1 MVLQLRGKSAA
12 IAFSSFLVIFLAL
25 FTYESCAFYTPS
37 RRRGPASEKIHSA
50 PIVTGGKSNSRR
62 PKRRTRIYLYGPPD
76 GEMGMDGEQE
86 QQRQKRPRP
95 TIDRPTETLFD
106 ALGPRS
112 IPAKPK
118 IVVLGATGRIGRN
131 VIRQLMEMKS
141 VDMEI
146 VAFVRNYDKAVRVLY
161 DDQVVISGG
170 GGGGNINSKKGKR
183 GPQLQIVKGDLVPPE
198 ELPGF
203 VQDNTEE
210 ERQWKATANSAAKF
224 YDNKMQDYDNR
235 ELLPDVNESLEDAIR
250 DCTTIISCVG
260 SVRRTHLWHDV
271 MARPFVRLLKA
282 DVSSWCNDGR
292 HPFYVNYASTRK
304 AMGYAE
310 REQVRREAAAATVA
324 ESEGLDPN
332 EIYVPRIR
340 FIRISDLCVGYHPWN
355 IVPVV
360 ANAVHSL
367 IFRYQEMAERL
378 LEESS
383 LVETVV
389 LRPGDLVDEERDVNT
404 TSVQVSSSG
413 QVQSPA
419 LIGRED
425 VATLAVA
432 AATFATQNRTDSKG
446 ASRTSEPFHYT
457 FGCRWVGQT
466 LDSYPP
472 QGHKLDGHPD
482 SAVAFRR
489 SLKTLFRSEREQ
501 ERRRERAENRPS
513 SSTDMIVRMA
523 QQVDKRRQ
531 KRRRPKPYGIF
542 VALPVYMSLAVF
554 ANMTLIPLLQYVPG
568 GREWILPCLN
578 RARNFLALGLSALLH
593 RLLLLLPSIG
603 QGKKPIY
610 IPF

>member
-1 MVLQLRGKSAA
+1 MVLFRGKSAA
-12 IAFSSFLVIFLAL
+12 IAVPSLLVVFLLL
-25 FTYESCAFYTPS
+25 FIGESCAFYTPS
-37 RRRGPASEKIHSA
+37 RRRGCNSEKIHCTHI
-50 PIVTGGKSNSRR
+50 IVTRGKSNRHLQPRS
-62 PKRRTRIYLYGPPD
+62 RIYLYD
-76 GEMGMDGEQE
+76 GEMEMDGEQE
-86 QQRQKRPRP
+86 PQRERRPRP
-95 TIDRPTETLFD
+95 TMDPPTETLFD
-106 ALGPRS
+106 AFGPTS
-112 IPAKPK
+112 IPGKPK

-131 VIRQLMEMKS
+131 VVRQLMETKS

-146 VAFVRNYDKAVRVLY
+146 VAFVRSSDKAIRVLY
-161 DDQVVISGG
+161 EDQVVVSGG
-170 GGGGNINSKKGKR
+170 GKNQNKR
-183 GPQLQIVKGDLVPPE
+183 GPTLQIVEGDLVPPE

-203 VQDNTEE
+203 GRDDTEDE
-210 ERQWKATANSAAKF
+210 QQWKETAKSAASF
-224 YDNKMQDYDNR
+224 YGNKVKDYDNR
-235 ELLPDVNESLEDAIR
+235 DLLPDVNESLKDAIR

-271 MARPFVRLLKA
+271 LARPFVRLLKA

-304 AMGYAE
+304 ALGYAE
-310 REQVRREAAAATVA
+310 REQVRREASATAVA
-324 ESEGLDPN
+324 ESEDLDVN

-340 FIRISDLCVGYHPWN
+340 FIRISDLCVGYRPWD

-367 IFRYQEMAERL
+367 VFRYQEMAEQL

-383 LVETVV
+383 LVETVI
-389 LRPGDLVDEERDVNT
+389 LRPGDLVDDERDVNT

-432 AATFATQNRTDSKG
+432 AATFVTQNTTDSKYQTTKG
-446 ASRTSEPFHYT
+446 GSRTSEPFHYT

-482 SAVAFRR
+482 AAVAFRR
-489 SLKTLFRSEREQ
+489 SLKTLYRSKREQ
-501 ERRRERAENRPS
+501 ERRDSENNQLS
-513 SSTDMIVRMA
+513 SSTDPIVRMA
-523 QQVDKRRQ
+523 QQVEKRRQ
-531 KRRRPKPYGIF
+531 KRRRPKPYGIC
-542 VALPVYMSLAVF
+542 VALPVYLSL
-554 ANMTLIPLLQYVPG
+554 TLLGKLILVPLLQFVPG

-578 RARNFLALGLSALLH
+578 RGRHLLVLGFSSLLH
-593 RLLLLLPSIG
+593 RLLLLLPKIG
-603 QGKKPIY
+603 LRQKPKF